1 MKHQD
6 AAGLTLAEAA
16 RAHGDP
22 AILLLLTAA
31 ESEAARLEA
40 QDSEPGPLDPHRA
53 MLKVAAYRDAD
64 YHRRL
69 LHDERKRCSLAVAG
83 AAVQG

>member
-22 AILLLLTAA
+22 DAVALMVAA
-31 ESEAARLEA
+31 ETEAARLEA
-40 QDSEPGPLDPHRA
+40 VDIESPVNNAEVRGLP
-53 MLKVAAYRDAD
+53 
-64 YHRRL
+64 
-69 LHDERKRCSLAVAG
+69 RCSRVTTSTGLPRASG
-83 AAVQG
+83 GRAAFTRAAKSR